1 MEIFFPLV
9 WPIVHP
15 CPVKTVSGN
24 ASFQITLQSRNFR
37 KRRLLDSC
45 RWRKNEYVEV
55 LDPRSYPAHEMRRNA
70 HAPIKEGTA
79 FSHYCIFV
87 WTGKKRFKNAKWE
100 EKRRKK
106 SPLSNKNGYVWTGTN
121 WVKKLN
127 DMLFDNIHTF
137 PLPRDGLTFCLNF
150 QHSTDDHN
158 PEDESE
164 KHSLSVPNN
173 QSKTMLRV
181 QLQASLCPV
190 STTQKCKISRLWG
203 AIASLVF
210 NKSLLNLE
218 IKLMLKVLFP
228 AELTEFPWLFHVKS
242 RKNCGK
248 VNLLF
253 FKDNNK
259 S

>member
-1 MEIFFPLV
+1 MQSVSIFFFKF
-9 WPIVHP
+9 IHP
-15 CPVKTVSGN
+15 CFLLYLLLFIRSSFYVLSGYFYVAVNLVAVPSVWIRDTAPLRVLKCLSPCPHRTYLFVFENGDFFPSGLAYRPPVSGEN
-24 ASFQITLQSRNFR
+24 GQRKRIFSNHSPEESRNFR

-87 WTGKKRFKNAKWE
+87 WTGKKQFKNAKWE

-121 WVKKLN
+121 LVKKLN

-164 KHSLSVPNN
+164 RHSLSVPNN
-173 QSKTMLRV
+173 QSKKM
-181 QLQASLCPV
+181 
-190 STTQKCKISRLWG
+190 
-203 AIASLVF
+203 
-210 NKSLLNLE
+210 
-218 IKLMLKVLFP
+218 
-228 AELTEFPWLFHVKS
+228 
-242 RKNCGK
+242 
-248 VNLLF
+248 
-253 FKDNNK
+253 
-259 S
+259 

>member
-1 MEIFFPLV
+1 MKIFFPLV
-9 WPIVHP
+9 WPIVHA
-15 CPVKTVSGN
+15 CQVKTVSEN
-24 ASFQITLQSRNFR
+24 SSFQIALQSRNFR

-127 DMLFDNIHTF
+127 VHTF
-137 PLPRDGLTFCLNF
+137 WQHTHLSSSSRWTNFLSKLSTFNRW
-150 QHSTDDHN
+150 S
-158 PEDESE
+158 
-164 KHSLSVPNN
+164 
-173 QSKTMLRV
+173 
-181 QLQASLCPV
+181 
-190 STTQKCKISRLWG
+190 
-203 AIASLVF
+203 
-210 NKSLLNLE
+210 
-218 IKLMLKVLFP
+218 
-228 AELTEFPWLFHVKS
+228 
-242 RKNCGK
+242 
-248 VNLLF
+248 
-253 FKDNNK
+253 
-259 S
+259 